1 MYTDAGTT
9 ANFPLDVGDK
19 EVKGSLDDGLINGPS
34 DSSEVAKHFK
44 VIYASY
50 RFLSMELIT
59 NNKLALKNKEK
70 IRARIVLKLLFF
82 CSHSDLAY
90 FFRITDPLFTSEI

>member
-34 DSSEVAKHFK
+34 DSSEVAKTLQSYLCIIPLL
-44 VIYASY
+44 IYGIDNEQQAGV
-50 RFLSMELIT
+50 
-59 NNKLALKNKEK
+59 EK
-70 IRARIVLKLLFF
+70 
-82 CSHSDLAY
+82 
-90 FFRITDPLFTSEI
+90 